1 MSFRTQDD
9 SALLIAFLTWYDT
22 HGDGSADAVMVA
34 RFIAERDRGRNT
46 NETPT

>member
-9 SALLIAFLTWYDT
+9 AKLIAEFLTWYDT
-22 HGDGSADAVMVA
+22 HGDGSADAVIVE
-34 RFIAERDRGRNT
+34 RFIDERDRNT